1 LINIKDYFVL
11 QLVMNN
17 RKTKEAGFNPVLG
30 YLMGLIVFVLLSE
43 YIFHK
48 TEFAKYL
55 VILVCFSFQFK
66 LSENRRTDFLLS
78 TFGDK
83 SKNKIRVLENS
94 IVCIPFVSILIFKNL
109 FLEAVILFICSI
121 TIALFSF
128 RTSLNFTIPTP
139 FSKNPFEFSTGFRK
153 TFFIFP
159 LAYALTT
166 IAINV
171 DNFNLG
177 IFSML
182 LISITTLSY
191 YSKPEEEYY
200 VWVHAETTKSFLKKK
215 IIIATK
221 NYILLTI
228 PILIGLL
235 IFYPIKFDLI
245 LLFLF
250 IGILFLWTILL
261 AKYSVFPD
269 EIHLSIGFI
278 IAFTILFP
286 PLILV
291 VIPYFYTKS
300 INNLKL
306 IFND

>member
-1 LINIKDYFVL
+1 MKDYFDL
-11 QLVMNN
+11 QLVMTN
-17 RKTKEAGFNPVLG
+17 RKIEEAGLNPVLVC
-30 YLMGLIVFVLLSE
+30 LLGLILFVVLSE

-55 VILVCFSFQFK
+55 IILVCFSFQFK

-94 IVCIPFVSILIFKNL
+94 IVCIPFVSVLLFKNL
-109 FLEAVILFICSI
+109 FIEAVILFICSI

-139 FSKNPFEFSTGFRK
+139 FSKNPFEFSTGFRN

-159 LAYALTT
+159 LAYALTI

-200 VWVHAETTKSFLKKK
+200 VWVYAETTKSFLKKK

-235 IFYPIKFDLI
+235 IFYPIKFGLI

-250 IGILFLWTILL
+250 IGILFLWTMLL

-269 EIHLSIGFI
+269 EIHLSIGLI

-291 VIPYFYTKS
+291 VIPYLYNKS

-306 IFND
+306 ILNDEN

>member
-1 LINIKDYFVL
+1 MKDYFDL
-11 QLVMNN
+11 QLVMTN
-17 RKTKEAGFNPVLG
+17 RKIEEAGLNPVLVC
-30 YLMGLIVFVLLSE
+30 LLGLILFVVLSE

-55 VILVCFSFQFK
+55 IILVCFSFQFK

-78 TFGDK
+78 TFGNK

-94 IVCIPFVSILIFKNL
+94 IVCIPFVSVLLFKNL
-109 FLEAVILFICSI
+109 FIEAVILFICSI

-139 FSKNPFEFSTGFRK
+139 FSKNPFEFSTGFRN

-159 LAYALTT
+159 LAYALTI

-200 VWVHAETTKSFLKKK
+200 VWVYAETTKSFLKKK

-245 LLFLF
+245 LLFLL
-250 IGILFLWTILL
+250 IGVLFLWTIVL

-269 EIHLSIGFI
+269 EIHLSLGFI
-278 IAFTILFP
+278 IAFTLLFP

-306 IFND
+306 ILNDEN

>member
-1 LINIKDYFVL
+1 MKDYFVL

-30 YLMGLIVFVLLSE
+30 YLLGLIVFVLLSE

-83 SKNKIRVLENS
+83 SKNKIRVLENL
-94 IVCIPFVSILIFKNL
+94 IICIPFFSTLIHKNL
-109 FLEAVILFICSI
+109 FLEAIILFICSI

-139 FSKNPFEFSTGFRK
+139 FSKNPFEFLTGFRK
-153 TFFIFP
+153 TFLIFP
-159 LAYALTT
+159 LAYALTA

-171 DNFNLG
+171 DNLNLG

-200 VWVHAETTKSFLKKK
+200 VWVHADTTKSFLKKK

-250 IGILFLWTILL
+250 IGILFLWTIVL
-261 AKYSVFPD
+261 AKYSAYPD
-269 EIHLSIGFI
+269 EIHLTIGFI

-300 INNLKL
+300 INNLKF
-306 IFND
+306 IFNDKN

>member
-1 LINIKDYFVL
+1 MKDYFEL
-11 QLVMNN
+11 QLVMTN
-17 RKTKEAGFNPVLG
+17 RKIKEAGFNPVLG
-30 YLMGLIVFVLLSE
+30 YLLSLILFVLLSQ

-66 LSENRRTDFLLS
+66 LSENSRTDFLMS

-83 SKNKIRVLENS
+83 LKNKIRVLENL
-94 IVCIPFVSILIFKNL
+94 IVCIPFVSILIHKNL

-139 FSKNPFEFSTGFRK
+139 FSKNPFEFLTGFRK
-153 TFFIFP
+153 TFLIFP
-159 LAYALTT
+159 LAYALTA

-171 DNFNLG
+171 DNLNLG

-200 VWVHAETTKSFLKKK
+200 VWVHADTTKSFLKKK

-228 PILIGLL
+228 PILISLL
-235 IFYPIKFDLI
+235 IFYPIKFGLI

-261 AKYSVFPD
+261 AKYSAFPD
-269 EIHLSIGFI
+269 EIHLSEGFI

-291 VIPYFYTKS
+291 IIPYFYTKS

-306 IFND
+306 IFNDEN

>member
-1 LINIKDYFVL
+1 MKDYFVL

-30 YLMGLIVFVLLSE
+30 CILGLIVFVLLSE
-43 YIFHK
+43 YIFYK

-83 SKNKIRVLENS
+83 SKNKIRVLENL
-94 IVCIPFVSILIFKNL
+94 IVCIPFFSTLIYKNL

-128 RTSLNFTIPTP
+128 HTILNFTIPTP
-139 FSKNPFEFSTGFRK
+139 FSKNPFEFSTGFRN

-159 LAYALTT
+159 LAYGLTI

-200 VWVHAETTKSFLKKK
+200 VWVHADTIKSFLKKK

-221 NYILLTI
+221 NYTLLTI

-235 IFYPIKFDLI
+235 IFYPTKLDLI

-261 AKYSVFPD
+261 AKYSTFPD
-269 EIHLSIGFI
+269 EIHLSIGLI
-278 IAFTILFP
+278 ITFTILFP
-286 PLILV
+286 PLVLV
-291 VIPYFYTKS
+291 VIPYLYTKS
-300 INNLKL
+300 INNLKF
-306 IFND
+306 IFNDKN

>member
-1 LINIKDYFVL
+1 MKDYFDL
-11 QLVMNN
+11 QLVMTN
-17 RKTKEAGFNPVLG
+17 RKIEEAGLNPVLG
-30 YLMGLIVFVLLSE
+30 CLLGLILFVVLSE

-55 VILVCFSFQFK
+55 IILVCFGFQFK

-78 TFGDK
+78 TFGNK

-94 IVCIPFVSILIFKNL
+94 IVCIPFVSVLLYKNL

-139 FSKNPFEFSTGFRK
+139 FSKNPFEFSTGFRN

-159 LAYALTT
+159 LAYALTI

-200 VWVHAETTKSFLKKK
+200 VWVYAETTKSFLKKK

-235 IFYPIKFDLI
+235 IFYPIKLDLI
-245 LLFLF
+245 FLFLF
-250 IGILFLWTILL
+250 IGVLFLWTIVL
-261 AKYSVFPD
+261 AKYSAFPD
-269 EIHLSIGFI
+269 EINLSEGFI
-278 IAFTILFP
+278 IAFTLLFP

-291 VIPYFYTKS
+291 VIPYLYNKS
-300 INNLKL
+300 IINLKF
-306 IFND
+306 IFNDKN

>member
-1 LINIKDYFVL
+1 MKDYFVL

-30 YLMGLIVFVLLSE
+30 YLLGLIVFVLLSE

-83 SKNKIRVLENS
+83 SKNKIRVLENL
-94 IVCIPFVSILIFKNL
+94 IICIPFFSTLIHKNL

-121 TIALFSF
+121 TVALFSF

-139 FSKNPFEFSTGFRK
+139 FSKNPFEFLTGFRK
-153 TFFIFP
+153 TFLIFP
-159 LAYALTT
+159 LAYALTA

-200 VWVHAETTKSFLKKK
+200 VWVHADTTKSFLKKK

-250 IGILFLWTILL
+250 IGILFLWTIVL
-261 AKYSVFPD
+261 AKYSAYPD
-269 EIHLSIGFI
+269 EIHLTIGFI

-300 INNLKL
+300 INNLKF
-306 IFND
+306 IFNDKN

>member
-1 LINIKDYFVL
+1 MKDYFVL

-30 YLMGLIVFVLLSE
+30 YLLVLIVFVLLSE

-94 IVCIPFVSILIFKNL
+94 IVCIPFVSTLIHKNL

-128 RTSLNFTIPTP
+128 RTTLNFTIPTP
-139 FSKNPFEFSTGFRK
+139 FSKNPFEFLTGFRK

-159 LAYALTT
+159 LAYTLTA

-200 VWVHAETTKSFLKKK
+200 VWVHADTTKSFLKKK

-235 IFYPIKFDLI
+235 IFYPIKFNLT

-261 AKYSVFPD
+261 AKYSAYPD
-269 EIHLSIGFI
+269 EIHLSEGFI
-278 IAFTILFP
+278 ITFTILFP
-286 PLILV
+286 PLLMF

-300 INNLKL
+300 INNLKF
-306 IFND
+306 IFNDKN

>member
-1 LINIKDYFVL
+1 MKDYFDL
-11 QLVMNN
+11 QLVMTN
-17 RKTKEAGFNPVLG
+17 RKIKEAGFNPVLG
-30 YLMGLIVFVLLSE
+30 YLLGLIVFFLLSE

-55 VILVCFSFQFK
+55 VILVCFSFQLK
-66 LSENRRTDFLLS
+66 LSENRRTDFLIS

-83 SKNKIRVLENS
+83 SKNKIRVLENL
-94 IVCIPFVSILIFKNL
+94 IVCIPFVSILTYKIL
-109 FLEAVILFICSI
+109 FLEAIILFVSSI

-139 FSKNPFEFSTGFRK
+139 FSKNPFEFLTGFRK
-153 TFFIFP
+153 TFLIFP
-159 LAYALTT
+159 LAYALTA

-200 VWVHAETTKSFLKKK
+200 VWVHADTTKSFLKKK

-228 PILIGLL
+228 PILISLL
-235 IFYPIKFDLI
+235 IFYPIKFGLI

-261 AKYSVFPD
+261 AKYSAFPE
-269 EIHLSIGFI
+269 EIHLSEGFI

-291 VIPYFYTKS
+291 VIPYLYTKS

-306 IFND
+306 IFNDKN

>member
-1 LINIKDYFVL
+1 MKDYFNL
-11 QLVMNN
+11 QLVMTK
-17 RKTKEAGFNPVLG
+17 RKVKEAGFNPVLG
-30 YLMGLIVFVLLSE
+30 YLLGLIVFVLLSE

-83 SKNKIRVLENS
+83 SKNKIRVLENL
-94 IVCIPFVSILIFKNL
+94 IICIPFFSTLIHKNL
-109 FLEAVILFICSI
+109 FLEAIILFTCSI

-139 FSKNPFEFSTGFRK
+139 FSKNPFEFSTGFRN

-200 VWVHAETTKSFLKKK
+200 VWIHADTIKSFLKKK

-221 NYILLTI
+221 NYTLLTI

-235 IFYPIKFDLI
+235 IFYPTKLDLI

-261 AKYSVFPD
+261 AKYSTFPD
-269 EIHLSIGFI
+269 EIHLSIGLI
-278 IAFTILFP
+278 ITFTILFP
-286 PLILV
+286 PLVLV
-291 VIPYFYTKS
+291 VIPYLYTKS

-306 IFND
+306 IFNDKN

>member
-1 LINIKDYFVL
+1 MKDYFIL

-30 YLMGLIVFVLLSE
+30 YLLGLIVFVLLSE

-55 VILVCFSFQFK
+55 VILVCFSFQLK
-66 LSENRRTDFLLS
+66 LSENRRTDFLMS

-94 IVCIPFVSILIFKNL
+94 IVCIPFVSVLLFKNL
-109 FLEAVILFICSI
+109 FIEAVILFICSI

-139 FSKNPFEFSTGFRK
+139 FSKNPFEFSTGFRN

-159 LAYALTT
+159 LAYALTI

-200 VWVHAETTKSFLKKK
+200 VWVYAETTKSFLKKK

-235 IFYPIKFDLI
+235 IFYPIKFGLI
-245 LLFLF
+245 LLFLL
-250 IGILFLWTILL
+250 IGVLFLWTIVL

-269 EIHLSIGFI
+269 EIHLSLGFI
-278 IAFTILFP
+278 IAFTLLFP

-291 VIPYFYTKS
+291 IIPYFYTKS

-306 IFND
+306 IFNDKN

>member
-1 LINIKDYFVL
+1 MKDYFDL
-11 QLVMNN
+11 QLVMTN
-17 RKTKEAGFNPVLG
+17 RKIEEAGLNPVLVC
-30 YLMGLIVFVLLSE
+30 LLGLILFVVLSE

-55 VILVCFSFQFK
+55 IILVCFSFQFK

-94 IVCIPFVSILIFKNL
+94 IVCIPFVSILIYKNL

-128 RTSLNFTIPTP
+128 RTSLNFTTPTP
-139 FSKNPFEFSTGFRK
+139 FSKNAYEFLTGFRK
-153 TFFIFP
+153 TFFMFP
-159 LAYALTT
+159 LAYALTA

-200 VWVHAETTKSFLKKK
+200 VWVHADTTKSFLKKK

-235 IFYPIKFDLI
+235 IFYPIKFGLI

-250 IGILFLWTILL
+250 IGVLFLWTMLL

-269 EIHLSIGFI
+269 EIHLSIGLI

-291 VIPYFYTKS
+291 VIPYLYTKS

-306 IFND
+306 IFNDEN

>member
-1 LINIKDYFVL
+1 
-11 QLVMNN
+11 M
-17 RKTKEAGFNPVLG
+17 
-30 YLMGLIVFVLLSE
+30 
-43 YIFHK
+43 
-48 TEFAKYL
+48 
-55 VILVCFSFQFK
+55 
-66 LSENRRTDFLLS
+66 
-78 TFGDK
+78 
-83 SKNKIRVLENS
+83 
-94 IVCIPFVSILIFKNL
+94 
-109 FLEAVILFICSI
+109 
-121 TIALFSF
+121 
-128 RTSLNFTIPTP
+128 
-139 FSKNPFEFSTGFRK
+139 
-153 TFFIFP
+153 FP
-159 LAYALTT
+159 LAYALTA

-200 VWVHAETTKSFLKKK
+200 VWVHADTTKSFLKKK

-235 IFYPIKFDLI
+235 IFYPIKFGLI

-250 IGILFLWTILL
+250 IGILFLWTMLL

-269 EIHLSIGFI
+269 EIHLSIGLI

-291 VIPYFYTKS
+291 VIPYLYNKS

-306 IFND
+306 IFNDKN

>member
-1 LINIKDYFVL
+1 MKDYFDM
-11 QLVMNN
+11 QLVMTN
-17 RKTKEAGFNPVLG
+17 RKIKEAGINPFLG
-30 YLMGLIVFVLLSE
+30 YLLGLIIFVLFSE

-66 LSENRRTDFLLS
+66 LSENSRTDFLLS

-83 SKNKIRVLENS
+83 SKNKIRVLENL
-94 IVCIPFVSILIFKNL
+94 IVCIPFVSILTYKFL
-109 FLEAVILFICSI
+109 FLEAIILFLCSI

-128 RTSLNFTIPTP
+128 RTSLNVTIPTP
-139 FSKNPFEFSTGFRK
+139 FSKNPFEFSIGFRK

-159 LAYALTT
+159 LAYALSA

-171 DNFNLG
+171 GNFNLG

-182 LISITTLSY
+182 LISLTTLSY
-191 YSKPEEEYY
+191 YSKPEGEYF
-200 VWVHAETTKSFLKKK
+200 VWVHADTPKSFLKKK

-221 NYILLTI
+221 NYILLTM

-245 LLFLF
+245 LLFLL
-250 IGILFLWTILL
+250 IGTLFLWTIVL
-261 AKYSVFPD
+261 AKYSAFPE
-269 EIHLSIGFI
+269 EINLPEGFI
-278 IAFTILFP
+278 IAFTLTFP

-291 VIPYFYTKS
+291 IIPYFYTKS

-306 IFND
+306 ILNDKN

>member
-1 LINIKDYFVL
+1 MKDYFNL
-11 QLVMNN
+11 QLVMTK
-17 RKTKEAGFNPVLG
+17 RKVKEAGLNPL
-30 YLMGLIVFVLLSE
+30 LSCLLGLILFVALSE
-43 YIFHK
+43 YIFHR

-78 TFGDK
+78 IFGDK
-83 SKNKIRVLENS
+83 AKNKIRVLENL
-94 IVCIPFVSILIFKNL
+94 IICIPFVSILLYKNL
-109 FLEAVILFICSI
+109 FLEAVILFTCSI

-128 RTSLNFTIPTP
+128 RTSLNFTISTP

-153 TFFIFP
+153 TFFIYP
-159 LAYALTT
+159 LTYALTT

-182 LISITTLSY
+182 LISLTTLSY

-200 VWVHAETTKSFLKKK
+200 VWIYADTTKSFLKKK
-215 IIIATK
+215 IINATK
-221 NYILLTI
+221 NYIMLTI

-245 LLFLF
+245 LLFLLF
-250 IGILFLWTILL
+250 GILFLWTIVL
-261 AKYSVFPD
+261 AKYSAFPD
-269 EIHLSIGFI
+269 G
-278 IAFTILFP
+278 
-286 PLILV
+286 
-291 VIPYFYTKS
+291 YC
-300 INNLKL
+300 
-306 IFND
+306 

>member
-1 LINIKDYFVL
+1 MKDYFVL

-30 YLMGLIVFVLLSE
+30 YLLGLIVFVLLSE

-83 SKNKIRVLENS
+83 SKNKIRVLENL
-94 IVCIPFVSILIFKNL
+94 IICIPFFSTLIHKNL

-139 FSKNPFEFSTGFRK
+139 FSKNPFEFLTGFRK
-153 TFFIFP
+153 TFLIFP
-159 LAYALTT
+159 LAYALTA

-200 VWVHAETTKSFLKKK
+200 VWVHADTTKSFLKKK

-250 IGILFLWTILL
+250 IGILFLWTIVL
-261 AKYSVFPD
+261 AKYSAYPD
-269 EIHLSIGFI
+269 EIHLTIGFI

-300 INNLKL
+300 INNLKF
-306 IFND
+306 IFNDKN